1 MLPYRFLLS
10 AAAAGFISCTQ
21 ALALDCQATGM
32 DPLLSPGHLQNY
44 IVVQGD
50 VSIASQYKI
59 PETRFG
65 SFIWHRFRR
74 ERVRL
79 HNWQGR
85 LTGHVI
91 GANGVHQ
98 DFDQVITYSL
108 ICDEHGSCTGDL
120 EVRRQVLKDRL
131 MFLQPSENG
140 GYELVISSCGTHE
153 FDASAENLARTQQ
166 CLDAGGC

>member
-10 AAAAGFISCTQ
+10 ATAAGFLSCTQ

-32 DPLLSPGHLQNY
+32 DPLLSQEHLSNY

-59 PETRFG
+59 PQTRFG

-79 HNWQGR
+79 HNWQGH
-85 LTGHVI
+85 LTGQVI
-91 GANGVHQ
+91 GANGAQQ

-120 EVRRQVLKDRL
+120 EVRRQTLKDRL
-131 MFLQPSENG
+131 MFLQPSEDG
-140 GYELVISSCGTHE
+140 GYELVISSCGSHE
-153 FDASAENLARTQQ
+153 FEANDENLTRAQQ